1 MTPRHV
7 GLMLGA
13 AVVLIALAIWLSSQ
27 RHLDRATMAGDLV
40 LPGLE
45 TALNS
50 VTEVRLTKGDQTRA
64 TLKKGASDWTVTERN
79 YPADSGKVRKLLLDL
94 TALDVVEEKT
104 RTPANY
110 PQLGVEDT
118 TSPQATGT
126 RLAVVTPTKVYELIV
141 GKTSSGKSGYV
152 RIPTT
157 QQALLA
163 APMLTVDADPK
174 HWLDH
179 TLIDVSQDRVKEVEE
194 KPAEGAAYTISREKK
209 EQPDFTVSNIPK
221 GRELSSPVA
230 ADPIAGSLGGMTF
243 DDVQKTA
250 PAVDSLASSP
260 LGISPLA
267 ARSPALGIPSLA
279 ARSRSVTAAPPA
291 NAKVSHVTFH
301 TFDGLQIDLAG
312 RKDGTHDLVALT
324 VTSTA
329 KETAD
334 EARKLSAQTQG
345 WEYEFPSYKY
355 DAIFRSQ
362 EELLKPVEAPPKK
375 ADKGSAASKK
385 TDK

>member
-13 AVVLIALAIWLSSQ
+13 GVALIALAIWLSSE

-141 GKTSSGKSGYV
+141 GKSSSGKSGYV

-163 APMLTVDADPK
+163 APMLSVDADPK

-209 EQPDFTVSNIPK
+209 DQPDFTVSNIPK

-243 DDVQKTA
+243 DDVQKA
-250 PAVDSLASSP
+250 
-260 LGISPLA
+260 
-267 ARSPALGIPSLA
+267 
-279 ARSRSVTAAPPA
+279 AAPPA
-291 NAKVSHVTFH
+291 GAKVSHVIFH

-312 RKDGTHDLVALT
+312 RKDGTRDLVALT

-375 ADKGSAASKK
+375 ADKGSAASRKI
-385 TDK
+385 DK

>member
-13 AVVLIALAIWLSSQ
+13 GVVLIGLAIWLSSQ
-27 RHLDRATMAGDLV
+27 RHLDRATMAGDQV
-40 LPGLE
+40 MPGLE

-50 VTEVRLTKGDQTRA
+50 VTEVRLTKGDQTRT
-64 TLKKGASDWTVTERN
+64 TLKKGASDWTVTERD
-79 YPADSGKVRKLLLDL
+79 YAADSGKVRKLLLDL
-94 TALDVVEEKT
+94 GALNVVEEKT
-104 RTPANY
+104 HTPANY

-126 RLAVVTPTKVYELIV
+126 RVAVVTPTKVYELIV

-209 EQPDFTVSNIPK
+209 EQPDFTVSNLPK

-243 DDVQKTA
+243 DDVQKAA
-250 PAVDSLASSP
+250 P
-260 LGISPLA
+260 
-267 ARSPALGIPSLA
+267 
-279 ARSRSVTAAPPA
+279 PPA

-312 RKDGTHDLVALT
+312 RKDGTRDLVALT

-334 EARKLSAQTQG
+334 EARKLSAQVQG

-375 ADKGSAASKK
+375 ADKGSVPGKK
-385 TDK
+385 VGK